1 MARPK
6 GQAPKPEVL
15 QKETQVVNLRRQGH
29 TWDQIAQIVGYK
41 DPSGAHSAYMRAS
54 ARVVAEDVEAI
65 RQIETQRLD
74 MLQSAYW
81 IQAMSGDVPSGLQV
95 LRIMERRSKLLGLDQ
110 PVRQQVEVTTYDPAN
125 IDAEVAKLV
134 ALLDSGQTG
143 EVGTPPSTT

>member
-15 QKETQVVNLRRQGH
+15 QKETQVVALRREGR

-65 RQIETQRLD
+65 RQIETERLD

-81 IQAMSGDVPSGLQV
+81 TQAMSGDVPSGLQV

-134 ALLDSGQTG
+134 ALLDSGKTG
-143 EVGTPPSTT
+143 EVGTAPSQT